1 MKASE
6 ATVHV
11 GAGVV
16 VVRREGSS
24 GSAVANILGSEDKSG
39 IRFIYL
45 DRLVHKPFEN
55 ELGGYSVSG
64 AISTIISTSTPS
76 PALSDAQ
83 A

>member
-1 MKASE
+1 MKTSE

-11 GAGVV
+11 GDGVV

-24 GSAVANILGSEDKSG
+24 GAAVAKILGSEDKSG

-55 ELGGYSVSG
+55 ELGGYNVSG
-64 AISTIISTSTPS
+64 AISTIISTTVPS
-76 PALSDAQ
+76 PVLSNAQ

>member
-1 MKASE
+1 MKTTE

-11 GAGVV
+11 GDGVV

-45 DRLVHKPFEN
+45 DRLVHMPFEN

-64 AISTIISTSTPS
+64 AISTIIHTAVPS